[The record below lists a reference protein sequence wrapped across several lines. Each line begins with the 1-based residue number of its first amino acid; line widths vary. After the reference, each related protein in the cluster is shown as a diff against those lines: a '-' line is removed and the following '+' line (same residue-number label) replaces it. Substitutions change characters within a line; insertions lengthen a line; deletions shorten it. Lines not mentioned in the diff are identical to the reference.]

1 MIIEN
6 EFIDYNDPS
15 VKYEF
20 VLYLRV
26 SDKSQV
32 TKGSGLSSQEIR
44 GREYAKSR
52 GTPVVKVFYDD
63 GVSGKILE
71 RPDVMRML
79 NFLKKKKPGV
89 QYVVL
94 IDEISRLARDVRV
107 HFDLRDALDEVGAL
121 LDSPTTQFKI
131 TRDADGTL
139 NEGMQAMFAQHFRMK
154 NAETSRNRKWARL
167 KGGYWPYT
175 APVGFKFKMTKT
187 HGNMLV
193 RNEPIASIIQ
203 EAFEGYASGRF
214 ASQAE
219 VKRFLESQP
228 AFPYRS
234 CDGTIRHQR
243 ITEMFK
249 RPVYAG
255 YVHCKILGV
264 PLQEGKHK
272 PLVSWAT
279 YEKVQNRMKTKKLAP
294 ARKDIN
300 LDFPLRGFV
309 TCSDC
314 GKPLRAGW
322 SKSRSGKR
330 HPYYNCQTK
339 GCISYGKSIRR
350 ADIEGEFIKL
360 LRKLRP
366 TQPLFELIKAMVL
379 DAAKQ
384 RTEQIKTIKHAL
396 KKQITTIEKKINSL
410 LDYMA
415 EASSPL
421 TAKAYDQKIEKLQ
434 IEKIS
439 AQEKLQNLG
448 LKTPNTDLLIEP
460 CMKFLS
466 NPCKIWEFGDIH
478 LQKMVLRLVFSEPLA
493 YAQNEGY
500 RTAKT
505 SLPFNMLDDKF
516 GSNCK
521 MVRAAGLE
529 PARS

>member
-234 CDGTIRHQR
+234 CDGTIR
-243 ITEMFK
+243 
-249 RPVYAG
+249 V
-255 YVHCKILGV
+255 V
-264 PLQEGKHK
+264 PSQ
-272 PLVSWAT
+272 
-279 YEKVQNRMKTKKLAP
+279 
-294 ARKDIN
+294 
-300 LDFPLRGFV
+300 LR
-309 TCSDC
+309 
-314 GKPLRAGW
+314 
-322 SKSRSGKR
+322 
-330 HPYYNCQTK
+330 
-339 GCISYGKSIRR
+339 
-350 ADIEGEFIKL
+350 
-360 LRKLRP
+360 
-366 TQPLFELIKAMVL
+366 
-379 DAAKQ
+379 
-384 RTEQIKTIKHAL
+384 
-396 KKQITTIEKKINSL
+396 
-410 LDYMA
+410 
-415 EASSPL
+415 
-421 TAKAYDQKIEKLQ
+421 
-434 IEKIS
+434 
-439 AQEKLQNLG
+439 
-448 LKTPNTDLLIEP
+448 
-460 CMKFLS
+460 
-466 NPCKIWEFGDIH
+466 
-478 LQKMVLRLVFSEPLA
+478 
-493 YAQNEGY
+493 
-500 RTAKT
+500 
-505 SLPFNMLDDKF
+505 
-516 GSNCK
+516 
-521 MVRAAGLE
+521 
-529 PARS
+529 